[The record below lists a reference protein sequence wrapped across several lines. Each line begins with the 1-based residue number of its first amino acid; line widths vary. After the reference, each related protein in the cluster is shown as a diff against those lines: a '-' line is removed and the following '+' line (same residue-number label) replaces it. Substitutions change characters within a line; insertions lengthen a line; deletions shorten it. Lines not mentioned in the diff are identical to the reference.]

1 MKLAE
6 HISLSALTRKRVC
19 NSKKLAVIDYPFW
32 IFGTEREVRM
42 GEGGGGGGVA
52 VGGHVGGS

>member
-42 GEGGGGGGVA
+42 GEGGGGGGWRS
-52 VGGHVGGS
+52 GDM